1 MKKTNINKYKG
12 EFYKKS
18 YNSTNDN
25 NSATKVGLA
34 KNVIKLILK
43 FLLTITT
50 VLVITGLVVTVSLT
64 IYILS
69 LSSDEIDFDITAT
82 RLHLTSKVYINDENG
97 VPQEYSSFH
106 SIENRVWVDF
116 DKIPLNMKNAV
127 IAIEDKRFYEH
138 NGIDLVR
145 TSGAIFGLLTGRNNY
160 GGSTITQQLIKNLTD
175 DNEVSLTR
183 KLREIFRAINFE
195 KKYSKDEIL
204 EAYLNVV
211 NFGNGC
217 RGVQSAANTYFGK
230 NINECDIAQ
239 CAAIAGITQN
249 PSAFN
254 PLIYPE
260 NNKKRRDTVLLEMY
274 NQEMISYDEYKKAIE
289 ESNNMT
295 FSKSSNNEVE
305 SSEKTE
311 YRNWYID
318 TLYSDVHRDLVER
331 LGISET
337 AATDMILTQGLKIYC
352 CMDKNAQEIA
362 ENVAKGTDVVP
373 NDDELQL
380 GYFMMD
386 FNGRVL
392 AVVGGKG
399 EKEGDLLFNMATDA
413 VRQPGSAI
421 KPVGVY
427 APAIDLGLLNY
438 SSILKDEPITEIN
451 GAPWPR
457 NSYGSYNGN
466 MSIQAAI
473 QYSSNAAAVQALAK
487 LTPQKSGEF
496 LKNKLHF
503 STLEPEDSQGYSAY
517 ATGGMTR
524 GVTVRELTASF
535 QIFGNGGKYY
545 KPYTYSKVEDRNGK
559 VLLDNENVAPTQ
571 AISSQTATV
580 MNKLLRTVITSG
592 TGTHA
597 NISGWDIIGKTG
609 TTDDIYDSWFVGESP
624 YAVAGVW
631 IGYETP
637 RTVTYYTAAKNIW
650 KAIMSQYL
658 ADKPNKDFSFDPKA
672 NLSVK
677 SEENSEGE
685 NPTNEDSPDSQSNS
699 DTPSSEIKESTI
711 KNQADSSVPSDE
723 VIFERKEVRSSRPS
737 NKSSSSS
744 AKSSHRSNSRK
755 TN

>member
-82 RLHLTSKVYINDENG
+82 RLHLTSKVYVNDENG

-127 IAIEDKRFYEH
+127 I
-138 NGIDLVR
+138 
-145 TSGAIFGLLTGRNNY
+145 
-160 GGSTITQQLIKNLTD
+160 TITQQLIKNLTD

-352 CMDKNAQEIA
+352 CMDRNAQEIA

-503 STLEPEDSQGYSAY
+503 STLEPE
-517 ATGGMTR
+517 
-524 GVTVRELTASF
+524 
-535 QIFGNGGKYY
+535 NGGKYY

-580 MNKLLRTVITSG
+580 MNKLLRTVVTSG